1 MKVCAIFMC
10 RSLFPYIEQ
19 KKSITYKLK
28 SKIMRKTIYFI
39 GIFLAMLACSKNDNE
54 GQIATIEE
62 NSLESRL
69 LKAISDTTGLKMFG
83 AGNAYSHSDTLL
95 CILGTKYDKLWCG
108 FFSGNDSIG
117 FKEEFVYVSPENMQ
131 TSWEIDAGYGETET
145 ITLPIDGGLGAI
157 SIRCSLLDKN
167 KLAIA
172 SYFPT
177 RASYLPCTI
186 IVNQSEVLYKDI
198 YIGNIW
204 YDGYYQ
210 GTAGGN
216 NYVFDL
222 NGNSVFIPQT
232 IAIYDA
238 IPISLYECLSVNC
251 DGFTP
256 RITIAR
262 IDVSKAEPESTL
274 WSYELA
280 IGKVINNNAP
290 RISYTRSLDGNILTL
305 EASAT
310 NYDGTQETGFFQID
324 INTEEIIAN
333 DGFTINQ
340 AQ

>member
-1 MKVCAIFMC
+1 
-10 RSLFPYIEQ
+10 
-19 KKSITYKLK
+19 
-28 SKIMRKTIYFI
+28 MRKTIYFI

-198 YIGNIW
+198 YIGNI
-204 YDGYYQ
+204 
-210 GTAGGN
+210 
-216 NYVFDL
+216 
-222 NGNSVFIPQT
+222 
-232 IAIYDA
+232 
-238 IPISLYECLSVNC
+238 
-251 DGFTP
+251 
-256 RITIAR
+256 
-262 IDVSKAEPESTL
+262 
-274 WSYELA
+274 
-280 IGKVINNNAP
+280 
-290 RISYTRSLDGNILTL
+290 
-305 EASAT
+305 
-310 NYDGTQETGFFQID
+310 
-324 INTEEIIAN
+324 
-333 DGFTINQ
+333 
-340 AQ
+340 